1 VKTEL
6 ANEIA
11 AALYAVSA
19 YQLPK
24 VCQTLGMAEGTG
36 QEAMGGKKQYVLK
49 RVEGWSEESLLAL
62 AKKVVTQHPTFTL
75 EELLE
80 RHGITT
86 EVCGDGF
93 R

>member
-1 VKTEL
+1 
-6 ANEIA
+6 
-11 AALYAVSA
+11 
-19 YQLPK
+19 
-24 VCQTLGMAEGTG
+24 
-36 QEAMGGKKQYVLK
+36 MGGKKQYVLK